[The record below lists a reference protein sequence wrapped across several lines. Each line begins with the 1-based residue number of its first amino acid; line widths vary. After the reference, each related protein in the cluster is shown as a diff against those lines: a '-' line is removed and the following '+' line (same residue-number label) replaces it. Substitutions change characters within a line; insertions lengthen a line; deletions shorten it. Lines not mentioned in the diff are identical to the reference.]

1 MNLIKNNDKGD
12 AFSKALTI
20 AHAGTIYNSP
30 FIAAKGDLVVFIATP
45 KGSLKNDDH
54 EVIHVMICV
63 GDGLF
68 SGVANDV
75 LDPTFSSER
84 QIFTTEELIKLG
96 ERGMHNT
103 DDVSNNTP
111 LTIRVLRAEDEEVE
125 PEKLSMIYI
134 PDKKYDGKFGDR
146 ALWANGIALEKLS
159 TQQGSNRLTIKN
171 SAQESII
178 VNCIKSNT
186 GTRWRMEWSS
196 ELLDTS
202 APSVIESDT
211 LDDILPLFN
220 TLLDKCAIGCEDN
233 LFSYQVILGNAL
245 EESGFMKTSIAN
257 SVAFDRSP
265 QSLDAPL
272 PDANGY
278 WDKTLA
284 DISKEQFN
292 NAFRNY
298 VNDQKIAGSFNA
310 SDFFNFLTSLHQ
322 GDNPDGRP
330 ENLSSIEDVRDN
342 YSKLISS
349 RTIAGLLNQ
358 LLLSAGYRPPEGT
371 EGSPFSKQS
380 LSAFLGMLVNIIP
393 SENNFELE
401 HDNLSAKSFNA
412 EYISEDMNDM
422 TLNQG
427 LSGVFSGCRQHCG
440 WLHCDPPGPE
450 NQWTGR
456 RVAMTAA
463 DR

>member
-1 MNLIKNNDKGD
+1 MAQDLILVGKTKYKTAKILTTKFSAPQFDKDMNLIKNNDKGD
-12 AFSKALTI
+12 AFSTALTI

-111 LTIRVLRAEDEEVE
+111 LTIRVLRTEDEEVE

-171 SAQESII
+171 SAQASII

-202 APSVIESDT
+202 AP
-211 LDDILPLFN
+211 
-220 TLLDKCAIGCEDN
+220 
-233 LFSYQVILGNAL
+233 
-245 EESGFMKTSIAN
+245 
-257 SVAFDRSP
+257 
-265 QSLDAPL
+265 
-272 PDANGY
+272 
-278 WDKTLA
+278 
-284 DISKEQFN
+284 
-292 NAFRNY
+292 
-298 VNDQKIAGSFNA
+298 
-310 SDFFNFLTSLHQ
+310 
-322 GDNPDGRP
+322 
-330 ENLSSIEDVRDN
+330 
-342 YSKLISS
+342 
-349 RTIAGLLNQ
+349 
-358 LLLSAGYRPPEGT
+358 
-371 EGSPFSKQS
+371 
-380 LSAFLGMLVNIIP
+380 P
-393 SENNFELE
+393 S
-401 HDNLSAKSFNA
+401 
-412 EYISEDMNDM
+412 
-422 TLNQG
+422 
-427 LSGVFSGCRQHCG
+427 
-440 WLHCDPPGPE
+440 
-450 NQWTGR
+450 
-456 RVAMTAA
+456 
-463 DR
+463 